1 MSGINNGISD
11 LLQEL
16 SASLSPAKI
25 VKSYLDAKISADI
38 IKIRIG
44 KGMSQKE
51 FADKIG
57 VTEKQVSR
65 WESGTCDYNTSTL
78 AKITA
83 ALDLNCNIELSEKQ
97 THPV

>member
-1 MSGINNGISD
+1 
-11 LLQEL
+11 
-16 SASLSPAKI
+16 
-25 VKSYLDAKISADI
+25 
-38 IKIRIG
+38 
-44 KGMSQKE
+44 MSQKE